1 MSTKRIS
8 VESCR
13 NSPESIQLMV
23 VAWDEQEVEGKPQ
36 EVPLGEKS
44 LTFAVGTKPK
54 DMLKAI
60 KEAGKQIEETAAQ
73 AKAIRTDLNKLLQE
87 EVPDES

>member
-1 MSTKRIS
+1 MTKRIS

-36 EVPLGEKS
+36 EVPLGEKA
-44 LTFAVGTKPK
+44 LTFPGGTKPK
-54 DMLKAI
+54 DMLDTI
-60 KEAGKQIEETAAQ
+60 REAGEQIEEAAAN
-73 AKAIRTDLNKLLQE
+73 AKEIRTELNALLLE
-87 EVPDES
+87 EVPE